1 MNSFSSLPS
10 LIFSS
15 EADSEKRI
23 TSNNIAQWLFQ
34 VDLDKSNL
42 HLGAIDIT
50 GRGVWFFYVAATVLL
65 ATGIVLL
72 FVRKKELFDKWI
84 TWTLLAL
91 LVGVPL
97 WAGKLTTLPIVIILA
112 TIAIWEF
119 NRLVKLPM
127 PERAILHSLAI
138 FYPLA
143 AYFNPD
149 LLQMTPFLALVCAL
163 PAIFQGDTQRGL
175 YRASMAMFGSI
186 WICWSLSFIIVIW
199 KDAFFVIFA
208 IAAAD
213 IGAWCGG
220 KLLKR
225 YAWGRRGLSP
235 LSPNKTVGGLV
246 GGVILASLMMCILG
260 SISVG
265 LVLAIGLGAVAGDLL
280 ESMVKRQANVK
291 DAGGWLPGFGGILDR
306 IDSWLLAFPLAAT
319 IGAFL

>member
-1 MNSFSSLPS
+1 MSNTLTLTVTP
-10 LIFSS
+10 
-15 EADSEKRI
+15 EDDKRI
-23 TSNNIAQWLFQ
+23 TTNNVADWLLPFDIDKTHLQ
-34 VDLDKSNL
+34 LWFLDV
-42 HLGAIDIT
+42 T
-50 GRGVWFFYVAATVLL
+50 GRGVWFFYIAATILIV
-65 ATGIVLL
+65 TGVILL
-72 FVRKKELFDKWI
+72 FVRKKELLDKWL
-84 TWTLLAL
+84 TWTSLAL

-97 WAGKLTTLPIVIILA
+97 WAGALTSLPIVIA
-112 TIAIWEF
+112 IASVAVWEF

-127 PERAILHSLAI
+127 PERVILHSLAV

-143 AYFNPD
+143 AFFNPD
-149 LLQMTPFLALVCAL
+149 LLQLTPFFALICAL
-163 PAIFQGDTQRGL
+163 PAIFKGDTEHGL

-186 WICWSLSFIIVIW
+186 WICWSLSFVIVIW

-225 YAWGRRGLSP
+225 YGWARKGLSP

-246 GGVILASLMMCILG
+246 GGIVLASLMMCLLG
-260 SISVG
+260 SISIG

-280 ESMVKRQANVK
+280 ESMVKRHANVK

-319 IGAFL
+319 IGVFL